1 MYTNHGYLPMFT
13 CVPMCA
19 CVCVCEYRRGLY
31 LARADAFNP
40 EPHNSARCPESWR
53 KFTLGT
59 REGSSLGSH
68 VTGKSAE
75 PSPAPDHPPS
85 GLVTKSSQ

>member
-1 MYTNHGYLPMFT
+1 MVICPCS
-13 CVPMCA
+13 CVCCVCI

-31 LARADAFNP
+31 LARDDAFNP
-40 EPHNSARCPESWR
+40 EPHSSARCPESWR

-59 REGSSLGSH
+59 REGSSHRLPH
-68 VTGKSAE
+68 DWKESAV
-75 PSPAPDHPPS
+75 PSPAPDHLPP